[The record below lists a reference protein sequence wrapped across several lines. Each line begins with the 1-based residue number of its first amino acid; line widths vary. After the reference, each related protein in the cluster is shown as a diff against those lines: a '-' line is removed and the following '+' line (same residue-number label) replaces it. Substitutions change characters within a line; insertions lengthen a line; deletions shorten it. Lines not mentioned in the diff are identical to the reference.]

1 MKITDSAVLMS
12 ASHASVQ
19 KDERRETLVAWR
31 RGGDRRE
38 LSNTDAEGR
47 PLQELANRVQQEAAS
62 QVDLSDAVAAVRSR
76 VHKGEVLAVPTEDQP
91 EADLNLL
98 ILKEMIERL
107 TGHRFNFRR
116 PEEIM
121 AEVQQNAETTAP
133 AEGTEASAETAAP
146 SEGWGLIYEYDE
158 SHYESESTTFSA
170 EGVVRTEDGRE
181 IAFTV
186 DLAMSREF
194 MSQQHISLRAG
205 DALKDPLVIN
215 YNGTAAQLTQT
226 KFVFDLDMDGTAE
239 QIAFVGAGSGFL
251 ALDRNND
258 GQVNDGSELFGPA
271 TGSGF
276 TELAAY
282 DGDGN
287 NWIDEND
294 AVYEQL
300 RIWSKNEAGEDSLL
314 GLGQAG
320 VGAIYLGHLNTPFAL
335 KDANNELQGQVT
347 DTGVFLKENGGVGT
361 VQELDLVV

>member
-1 MKITDSAVLMS
+1 MKITDSTVLMS
-12 ASHASVQ
+12 ASHAAVQ
-19 KDERRETLVAWR
+19 KDERRESLVAWR
-31 RGGDRRE
+31 RGGERRE

-47 PLQELANRVQQEAAS
+47 PLQDLAKRVQQEAAS
-62 QVDLSDAVAAVRSR
+62 QVDLSDALEAIRSR

-91 EADLNLL
+91 EADLNIL
-98 ILKEMIERL
+98 ILKEMIERI

-121 AEVQQNAETTAP
+121 AEVQAGAEGKAVPEGETAP
-133 AEGTEASAETAAP
+133 PAGAEG
-146 SEGWGLIYEYDE
+146 EGWGLIYEYEE

-181 IAFTV
+181 IAFSV
-186 DLAMSREF
+186 DLTMSREF
-194 MSQQHISLRAG
+194 MSQQHVSLRAG

-215 YNGTAAQLTQT
+215 YGGNAAQLTNT
-226 KFVFDLDMDGTAE
+226 KFVFDLDMDGTQE

-276 TELAAY
+276 AELAAY

-320 VGAIYLGHLNTPFAL
+320 VGAIYLGHMTTPFAL
-335 KDANNELQGQVT
+335 KDANNELQGQVAA
-347 DTGVFLKENGGVGT
+347 TGVFLKENGGVGT
-361 VQELDLVV
+361 VQEVDLVV